1 VADKLSEYRA
11 KRKAGR
17 TPEPGVTSGRRASGA
32 REERQAGG
40 RAEPATGGR
49 FVVHE
54 HHARNLHWDL
64 RLEHDGALAS
74 WAVPKGVPDDPRH
87 NRLAVRTEDHPLEYI
102 DFHGEI
108 PAGSYGAGTMKI
120 WDSGTYDLE
129 KWRQDEVIVNFHG
142 RRLSGRYALF
152 QTGKGKDAKN
162 WMIHRMDPPV
172 DPAAEEM
179 PRGIVPMMAKL
190 ATLPRD
196 DTGWAYEIKWD
207 GERAIAYSEPGSWS
221 LESRSLREITAQYPE
236 VRALNDALGSHR
248 AVLDG
253 EIVAFDDE
261 GRPSFERLQPRMHVT
276 SAAAIRRRAAETPVS
291 YVLFDLLYLDGHTLM
306 SEPYRRR
313 RELLEQLDLNGP
325 TWQTPP
331 YHTGDGAELLEAT
344 RRQRL
349 EGLVAKRIDS
359 RYEPG
364 RRSGA
369 WIKIKNTGR
378 QEFVIGGWLPGEG
391 RRRDR
396 IGALLLG
403 YYERDSEGVPRLRYA
418 GRVGTGF
425 TEAELDALAKL
436 LAPLERDES
445 PFTGRQPGRGAH
457 FVEPQLVAEVE
468 FREWTKA
475 KMLRAP
481 SYKGLRDDKDPLDVV
496 LEAPDAD
503 AASTETA
510 ASNNPTRRNNAA
522 RRKTPADT
530 AVPLDVLA
538 LPREG
543 RAKGA
548 EIELEGRQL
557 KLSNLDKVLYPKVG
571 FTKGQVIDYYLRVGP
586 WLLPHLHDRPLTL
599 KRYPDGVEGEFFYE
613 KNCPKHRPS
622 WFQTVAVPRER
633 GSGTIDYCM
642 AQDLPS
648 LVWVANL
655 ASLELHTSLSH
666 ADALE
671 RPTMVVFDLDPGAPA
686 GLLECCEV
694 GLMLQGMFE
703 QLGVRCLA
711 KTSGSKGLQV
721 YLPLNS
727 PDASYEQTKPF
738 AKAVAETLGA
748 GAPELVVSRMTKQLR
763 RGKVLVDWSQNDV
776 AKTTVC
782 VYSLRALEHPS
793 VSTPVSWEEV
803 RAARDSGD
811 ADKLRFDAPAV
822 LARTAEHGDLFAD
835 VLNLQQ
841 QLPRV

>member
-1 VADKLSEYRA
+1 
-11 KRKAGR
+11 
-17 TPEPGVTSGRRASGA
+17 
-32 REERQAGG
+32 
-40 RAEPATGGR
+40 
-49 FVVHE
+49 
-54 HHARNLHWDL
+54 
-64 RLEHDGALAS
+64 
-74 WAVPKGVPDDPRH
+74 
-87 NRLAVRTEDHPLEYI
+87 
-102 DFHGEI
+102 
-108 PAGSYGAGTMKI
+108 
-120 WDSGTYDLE
+120 
-129 KWRQDEVIVNFHG
+129 
-142 RRLSGRYALF
+142 
-152 QTGKGKDAKN
+152 
-162 WMIHRMDPPV
+162 
-172 DPAAEEM
+172 
-179 PRGIVPMMAKL
+179 
-190 ATLPRD
+190 
-196 DTGWAYEIKWD
+196 
-207 GERAIAYSEPGSWS
+207 
-221 LESRSLREITAQYPE
+221 
-236 VRALNDALGSHR
+236 
-248 AVLDG
+248 
-253 EIVAFDDE
+253 
-261 GRPSFERLQPRMHVT
+261 
-276 SAAAIRRRAAETPVS
+276 
-291 YVLFDLLYLDGHTLM
+291 
-306 SEPYRRR
+306 
-313 RELLEQLDLNGP
+313 
-325 TWQTPP
+325 
-331 YHTGDGAELLEAT
+331 
-344 RRQRL
+344 
-349 EGLVAKRIDS
+349 
-359 RYEPG
+359 
-364 RRSGA
+364 
-369 WIKIKNTGR
+369 
-378 QEFVIGGWLPGEG
+378 
-391 RRRDR
+391 
-396 IGALLLG
+396 
-403 YYERDSEGVPRLRYA
+403 
-418 GRVGTGF
+418 
-425 TEAELDALAKL
+425 
-436 LAPLERDES
+436 
-445 PFTGRQPGRGAH
+445 
-457 FVEPQLVAEVE
+457 
-468 FREWTKA
+468 
-475 KMLRAP
+475 MLRAP

-642 AQDLPS
+642 VQDLPS